1 MRRRR
6 ADAGYDPRATRPLR
20 NVRRHRRQTARLRR
34 DTTLRRRESREH
46 SCGRYVS
53 RSNQSASRA
62 KNSAVK
68 DWCRGHFQTFQR
80 IPKRDLARSRGPART
95 GSAHAK
101 AASRDPH
108 RRRLHRRHL
117 RDRLLLAKSRS
128 RPLKSCRRLR
138 CRIRGRFL
146 CRCMNTPATRIV
158 WSSATRRRSRPQ
170 TAKCQSD
177 RATVLFPANSTRTLV
192 MQVRPLDIDCSDSV
206 RIRIGRCS
214 CVLSLSASS
223 PSGCVAYAYHNELD
237 IGPNETPAFIS

>member
-128 RPLKSCRRLR
+128 RLLR
-138 CRIRGRFL
+138 SGAAYDVAC
-146 CRCMNTPATRIV
+146 AV
-158 WSSATRRRSRPQ
+158 AE
-170 TAKCQSD
+170 
-177 RATVLFPANSTRTLV
+177 STRNVATNPAEIGNAQNANPVGTPPRARLG
-192 MQVRPLDIDCSDSV
+192 VRCK
-206 RIRIGRCS
+206 R
-214 CVLSLSASS
+214 SAY
-223 PSGCVAYAYHNELD
+223 V
-237 IGPNETPAFIS
+237 